1 MSRDLLSLS
10 LFGTPALSSTR
21 GPVTISPGAAMVA
34 AYLALGP
41 AEGCSREAAA
51 TQLFAD
57 SPVGVGRRRLS
68 TAVWRLRTEV
78 RASAGV
84 DLVST
89 STDRLAISPGVHVT
103 TDAVEFESL
112 VRPALATRAEAL
124 DDDAVARLERAVRLH
139 RGMLVEP
146 CRDEWVIAERTRL
159 ENLYLTALDYLLI
172 HYGARGEIGAVGRYG
187 ELALAVE
194 PLREDLHR
202 HLLSAYAAAGRDDLV
217 ERQFERC
224 RRLLVDE
231 LGADPMPET
240 VALYARLRRGRKPV
254 TDPTVQALVADLE
267 AARRDLGRLSV
278 VIDRALDHLGHLS

>member
-1 MSRDLLSLS
+1 MSRDLLSLN
-10 LFGTPALSSTR
+10 LFGIPALSSTT
-21 GPVTISPGAAMVA
+21 GPVAISPGAALVA

-41 AEGCSREAAA
+41 AEGRSREAAA

-78 RASAGV
+78 RAVTGY

-89 STDRLAISPGVHVT
+89 SAGRLVISPRVQVR
-103 TDAVEFESL
+103 TDAVEFEGL
-112 VRPALATRAEAL
+112 VRPVLTARAEAL
-124 DDDAVARLERAVRLH
+124 DDDAVARLERAVSLH
-139 RGMLVEP
+139 RGLLVEP
-146 CRDEWVIAERTRL
+146 CRDEWVLAERTRL

-172 HYGARGEIGAVGRYG
+172 HYGARGELGAVGKYG
-187 ELALAVE
+187 ELALAIE

-202 HLLSAYAAAGRDDLV
+202 HLLAAYGAAGRDDLV

-231 LGADPMPET
+231 LGVDPMPET
-240 VALYARLRRGRKPV
+240 VALYARLRQGGAAA
-254 TDPTVQALVADLE
+254 TDPTVCALVADLE
-267 AARRDLGRLSV
+267 SARRDLGRLTV
-278 VIDRALDHLGHLS
+278 VIDRALDHLAHLT

>member
-1 MSRDLLSLS
+1 MSRDLLSLN
-10 LFGTPALSSTR
+10 LFGIPALSSTT
-21 GPVTISPGAAMVA
+21 GPVAISPGAALVA

-41 AEGCSREAAA
+41 AEGRSREAAA

-57 SPVGVGRRRLS
+57 SPVGLGRRRLS

-78 RASAGV
+78 RAVTGY
-84 DLVST
+84 DLLTT
-89 STDRLAISPGVHVT
+89 STDRLAISPRVQVT
-103 TDAVEFESL
+103 IDAVEFENL
-112 VRPALATRAEAL
+112 VRPVLAARAESL
-124 DDDAVARLERAVRLH
+124 DDAAVARLERAVSLH
-139 RGMLVEP
+139 RGLLVES
-146 CRDEWVIAERTRL
+146 CRDEWVLAERTRL

-172 HYGARGEIGAVGRYG
+172 HYGARGELGAVGKYG
-187 ELALAVE
+187 ELALAIE

-202 HLLSAYAAAGRDDLV
+202 HLLAAYGAAGRDDLV

-231 LGADPMPET
+231 LGVDPMPET
-240 VALYARLRRGRKPV
+240 VALYARLRQGRGPA

-278 VIDRALDHLGHLS
+278 VIDRALDHLGHLT